1 MNKKFSDIQTK
12 IEGKVNLYFERV
24 YVLSFNIYAFYWL
37 YKIVFLDGYNWEDY
51 LTWFFACM
59 SMNIFFRENK
69 DRLLIKRN
77 K

>member
-1 MNKKFSDIQTK
+1 MSENFEQIKVK
-12 IEGKVNLYFERV
+12 IESKVNLYFERF

-37 YKIVFLDGYNWEDY
+37 YKIVFLPSYNWEDL

-69 DRLLIKRN
+69 NRLLIKTE